1 MKKLL
6 LIVPLL
12 LPFCFAVNAQ
22 NFSIDWFKIAGG
34 GGISTGNV
42 YSVSGTIGQQDA
54 TAPMTGGNY
63 SVIGGFWSLLS
74 VQTPGAPSLKIF
86 LTATNTAVITWPSP
100 SQGWSL
106 QENLDLNTTNWV
118 TPSEP
123 VNEGGPNKFIIVN
136 PPTGNRF
143 YRLSK
148 P

>member
-1 MKKLL
+1 
-6 LIVPLL
+6 
-12 LPFCFAVNAQ
+12 
-22 NFSIDWFKIAGG
+22 
-34 GGISTGNV
+34 
-42 YSVSGTIGQQDA
+42 
-54 TAPMTGGNY
+54 MTGGNY